1 MAKAE
6 RLVLVDGSWLV
17 YRAFFAI
24 PANLATKTGLPTN
37 AIFGFATMFRKLFA
51 GRMPDRGA
59 VVFDSPAV
67 THRELR
73 FPAYKAQRP
82 AMPPELAQQLAT
94 IDRLVAVHRF
104 PMLRKPGY
112 EADDIIATLARR
124 GAEAGLEVV
133 IVAGDKD
140 LAQMVGDHVRMLD
153 TMRDVSYD
161 AELVRKKWGVP
172 PARIPDL
179 LALVGDTVDNI
190 PGVPGIGDKGAASL
204 LEKYGSLDGI
214 LANLGELKGKQKAA
228 LEQHREAVKLYR
240 ELATVDT
247 AAELDVTLDAL
258 RLTPPDPQE
267 LDALYRELEFY
278 SLLSGGGAARVGDA
292 PDIDVDVPATH
303 DAARAALAAL
313 PAEQPVAVVPL
324 FEPPARVHHAHLVG
338 VALASDGRKPL
349 YLAFRGQGAALGD
362 PAIDLLRGL
371 LADPTRPKFVH
382 DIKQLAILCTRHG
395 LALAGPIVDT
405 MIASFLVD
413 PVKCIPH
420 ALDQVAREYV
430 QRSIP
435 AAKSLLGS
443 GQSTR
448 SPGAVDIAA
457 AAKYAA
463 QLADVILALA
473 PVLRRRLAEA
483 GQVAHWEATSS
494 TRSPTCSRA
503 WSSPASASTATTSR
517 AWARSSTPARPEIER
532 RIYALAGQE
541 FNIGSTKQLAEILF
555 EKLKLPVI
563 KKNKTGYSTD
573 AEVLERLA
581 TKHEIA
587 RQILAQRELA
597 KLINTY
603 TDVLREA
610 IAPETGRI
618 HATFQQTTGVSG
630 RLISTDPDLQRTP
643 TRTPEGRR
651 IRRAFV
657 APRGLP
663 DPVRRL
669 ESDRAAG
676 AGPLQ
681 QDPRLLE
688 AFRDKLDLHRQTA
701 SLLFQVAP
709 EAVTKEQRDI
719 GKTVNFATIYG
730 QGATAL
736 GQILGVPRKDAQSYI
751 EKYFQH
757 YSGVRQWLDKT
768 IADAHASGH
777 VTTLLGRV
785 RHIPELSSRTD
796 SDRAAGERIAANTPI
811 QGSAADLCKLAM
823 LQIDRGLPAVAPHA
837 RMLLQ
842 GPRRTRL
849 RGPPRR
855 GRRHPRV
862 RPRRDGEAL
871 SPRRPARGQHR
882 RRPQLGRR
890 PLRPVQVQPHQGWLI
905 FFDQHACSGGPSPP
919 DGLAG
924 ASPNGYA
931 PLYAP

>member
-24 PANLATKTGLPTN
+24 PANLATKGGLPTN

-51 GRMPDRGA
+51 GRMPERGA
-59 VVFDSPAV
+59 VVFDSPAA

-82 AMPPELAQQLAT
+82 AMPVELARQLAT
-94 IDRLVAVHRF
+94 IDRLVAVNHF
-104 PMLRKPGY
+104 PVLRRPGY

-124 GAEAGLEVV
+124 GADAGLEVV

-140 LAQMVGDHVRMLD
+140 LAQMVGEHVRMLD

-179 LALVGDTVDNI
+179 LALMGDAADNI
-190 PGVPGIGDKGAASL
+190 PGVPGIGEKGAAAL
-204 LEKYGSLDGI
+204 LEKYGSLDGV
-214 LANLGELKGKQKAA
+214 LAHVGELKGKQKAA
-228 LEQHREAVKLYR
+228 LEQHGEAAKLYR
-240 ELATVDT
+240 ELATVDV
-247 AAELDVTLDAL
+247 AADIDVSLDEL
-258 RLTPPDPQE
+258 RLTPPDPQQQ
-267 LDALYRELEFY
+267 DALYRELEFY
-278 SLLSGGGAARVGDA
+278 SLLSGGGAAKLGDA
-292 PDIDVDVPATH
+292 PDIEVEVPATM
-303 DAARAALAAL
+303 AAAHAAITAL
-313 PAEQPVAVVPL
+313 PAGQGVAIVPL
-324 FEPPARVHHAHLVG
+324 FEPPTRVHHAHLVG
-338 VALASDGRKPL
+338 VAIASEGRRPL
-349 YLAFRGQGAALGD
+349 YLAFRGVATPLGD
-362 PAIDLLRGL
+362 PAIELLREL
-371 LADPTRPKFVH
+371 LADESRLKFVH
-382 DIKQLAILCTRHG
+382 DVKQLEILCSRHG
-395 LALAGPIVDT
+395 LALRGVLVDT

-420 ALDQVAREYV
+420 TLDQVAREYV

-448 SPGAVDIAA
+448 SPGAVEIAA
-457 AAKYAA
+457 AARYAG
-463 QLADVILALA
+463 QLADVVLALA
-473 PVLRRRLAEA
+473 PVLRRRLTEA
-483 GQVAHWEATSS
+483 GQVAHWEQVEHPLS
-494 TRSPTCSRA
+494 
-503 WSSPASASTATTSR
+503 WVL
-517 AWARSSTPARPEIER
+517 ARMELAGIRVDRDDLARMGEEFRIRKAEIEQ

-555 EKLKLPVI
+555 EKLKLPVV
-563 KKNKTGYSTD
+563 KKIKTGYSTD

-587 RQILAQRELA
+587 AQILAQRELA

-603 TDVLREA
+603 TDVLRDA

-618 HATFQQTTGVSG
+618 HASFQQTTGVSG

-657 APRGLP
+657 APEGMLLVSADWSQIELRVLAHF
-663 DPVRRL
+663 
-669 ESDRAAG
+669 S
-676 AGPLQ
+676 

-688 AFRDKLDLHRQTA
+688 AFRDKLDLHRRTA

-709 EAVTKEQRDI
+709 EAVTREQRNV

-736 GQILGVPRKDAQSYI
+736 GQILGVARKDAQSYI
-751 EKYFQH
+751 ERYFEY
-757 YSGVRQWLDKT
+757 YSGVRRWQGRT
-768 IADAHASGH
+768 IARAHEDGY
-777 VTTLLGRV
+777 VTTLLGR
-785 RHIPELSSRTD
+785 RRTIPELSMRND
-796 SDRAAGERIAANTPI
+796 SDRAAGERIATNTPI

-842 GPRRTRL
+842 VHDELVFEVPEAEVAATSALVRAVMERPHPLDVPLEVSIGV
-849 RGPPRR
+849 
-855 GRRHPRV
+855 GRSWGDAH
-862 RPRRDGEAL
+862 
-871 SPRRPARGQHR
+871 
-882 RRPQLGRR
+882 
-890 PLRPVQVQPHQGWLI
+890 
-905 FFDQHACSGGPSPP
+905 
-919 DGLAG
+919 
-924 ASPNGYA
+924 
-931 PLYAP
+931 

>member
-59 VVFDSPAV
+59 VVFDSPAA

-82 AMPPELAQQLAT
+82 SMPSELAQQLAT
-94 IDRLVAVHRF
+94 IDRLVAVNRF

-153 TMRDVSYD
+153 TMRDVTYD

-204 LEKYGSLDGI
+204 LEKYGSLDGV

-247 AAELDVTLDAL
+247 NAELDVTLDAL
-258 RLTPPDPQE
+258 RLTAPDPQE

-292 PDIDVDVPATH
+292 PDIDVDVPATV

-313 PAEQPVAVVPL
+313 PAEMPVAIVPL
-324 FEPPARVHHAHLVG
+324 FDPPARVHHAHLVG
-338 VALASDGRKPL
+338 VAIAIDGRKPL

-382 DIKQLAILCTRHG
+382 DIKQLVILCTRH
-395 LALAGPIVDT
+395 ALTIAGPIVDT

-413 PVKCIPH
+413 PFKCIPH

-443 GQSTR
+443 GQSIR
-448 SPGAVDIAA
+448 SPAAVDITAA
-457 AAKYAA
+457 ARYTA

-473 PVLRRRLAEA
+473 PVLRKRLAEA
-483 GQVAHWEATSS
+483 GQVAHWENLELPLAHVLARMELAGIRVDRDDL
-494 TRSPTCSRA
+494 TRM
-503 WSSPASASTATTSR
+503 SAEFN
-517 AWARSSTPARPEIER
+517 ARKAEIEK
-532 RIYALAGQE
+532 RIYVLAGQE

-573 AEVLERLA
+573 AEVLARLA
-581 TKHEIA
+581 AKHEIA
-587 RQILAQRELA
+587 QQILDQRELA

-603 TDVLREA
+603 TDVLRDA

-651 IRRAFV
+651 IRSAFV
-657 APRGLP
+657 APEGMQILSADWSQIELRVLAHF
-663 DPVRRL
+663 
-669 ESDRAAG
+669 SK
-676 AGPLQ
+676 
-681 QDPRLLE
+681 DPRLLE

-709 EAVTKEQRDI
+709 EAVTREQRSI

-751 EKYFQH
+751 EKYFEY
-757 YSGVRQWLDKT
+757 YSGVRQWLDRT
-768 IADAHASGH
+768 IAEAHASGQ
-777 VTTLLGRV
+777 VTTLLGRI
-785 RHIPELSSRTD
+785 RQIPELSSRTD

-842 GPRRTRL
+842 VHDELVFEVPDAEVAATSEF
-849 RGPPRR
+849 
-855 GRRHPRV
+855 V
-862 RPRRDGEAL
+862 RSVMEKPY
-871 SPRRPARGQHR
+871 
-882 RRPQLGRR
+882 
-890 PLRPVQVQPHQGWLI
+890 PLDVPLEVSIGV
-905 FFDQHACSGGPSPP
+905 GPSW
-919 DGLAG
+919 G
-924 ASPNGYA
+924 AA
-931 PLYAP
+931 H

>member
-1 MAKAE
+1 MQRMAKAE

-24 PANLATKTGLPTN
+24 PANFATKAGLPTN

-59 VVFDSPAV
+59 VVFDSPAA
-67 THRELR
+67 THRELK

-82 AMPPELAQQLAT
+82 AMPGELAQQLAT
-94 IDRLVAVHRF
+94 IDRLVAANHF

-124 GAEAGLEVV
+124 GVEAGLEVV

-140 LAQMVGDHVRMLD
+140 LAQMVGEHVRMLD
-153 TMRDVSYD
+153 TMRDVTYD

-179 LALVGDTVDNI
+179 LALMGDDVDNI
-190 PGVPGIGDKGAASL
+190 PGVPGIGQKGAAGL

-214 LANLGELKGKQKAA
+214 LAHLEELKGKQKAA
-228 LEQHREAVKLYR
+228 LVEHAEAVKLYR
-240 ELATVDT
+240 QLATVDVN
-247 AAELDVTLDAL
+247 AELDVTLDQL
-258 RLTPPDPQE
+258 RLTPPDPKE

-278 SLLSGGGAARVGDA
+278 SLLTAGGDA
-292 PDIDVDVPATH
+292 RQGDTPDIEVEVPATLE
-303 DAARAALAAL
+303 AARAAVAAIDAL
-313 PAEQPVAVVPL
+313 PAGQGVALTPIY
-324 FEPPARVHHAHLVG
+324 EPPARVHHAHLVG
-338 VALASDGRKPL
+338 LALATAGRRPV
-349 YLAFRGQGAALGD
+349 YLAFRGAGAPLGE
-362 PAIDLLRGL
+362 PAVELLRPL
-371 LADPTRPKFVH
+371 FADESRPKFVH
-382 DIKQLAILCTRHG
+382 DVKQLAILCARHG
-395 LALAGPIVDT
+395 LSLGGEIVDT
-405 MIASFLVD
+405 MITSFLVD

-435 AAKSLLGS
+435 AAKSLLGA
-443 GQSTR
+443 GQSAR
-448 SPGAVDIAA
+448 SPGVVDITA

-473 PVLRRRLAEA
+473 PVLQKRLAEA
-483 GQVAHWEATSS
+483 GQVEHYKNLEHPLAYVL
-494 TRSPTCSRA
+494 
-503 WSSPASASTATTSR
+503 
-517 AWARSSTPARPEIER
+517 ARMELAGIRVDREDLARMGEEFHARKAEIEK
-532 RIYALAGQE
+532 RIYALAGRE
-541 FNIGSTKQLAEILF
+541 FNIGSTKQLADVLF
-555 EKLKLPVI
+555 EELKLPVI

-581 TKHEIA
+581 AKHEIA
-587 RQILAQRELA
+587 QQILAQRELA

-603 TDVLREA
+603 TDVLRDA

-657 APRGLP
+657 APAGM
-663 DPVRRL
+663 RL
-669 ESDRAAG
+669 MSADWSQIELRVLAHFSG
-676 AGPLQ
+676 
-681 QDPRLLE
+681 DPRLVE
-688 AFRDKLDLHRQTA
+688 AFRDRLDLHRRTA
-701 SLLFQVAP
+701 SLLFHVEP
-709 EAVTKEQRDI
+709 EAVSKEQRNV

-736 GQILGVPRKDAQSYI
+736 AQILGIARKDAQSYI
-751 EKYFQH
+751 EKYFE
-757 YSGVRQWLDKT
+757 YYAGVRQWLDRT
-768 IADAHASGH
+768 IAEAHHNGY
-777 VTTLLGRV
+777 VTTLLGR
-785 RHIPELSSRTD
+785 RRYIPELSARTN

-823 LQIDRGLPAVAPHA
+823 LQIDRRLPAVAPGV

-842 GPRRTRL
+842 VHDELVFEVPESQVDAASEL
-849 RGPPRR
+849 
-855 GRRHPRV
+855 V
-862 RPRRDGEAL
+862 RAVME
-871 SPRRPARGQHR
+871 RPY
-882 RRPQLGRR
+882 
-890 PLRPVQVQPHQGWLI
+890 PLDVPLEVSIGV
-905 FFDQHACSGGPSPP
+905 
-919 DGLAG
+919 G
-924 ASPNGYA
+924 ASWGDA
-931 PLYAP
+931 H

>member
-24 PANLATKTGLPTN
+24 PANLATKGGLPTN

-51 GRMPDRGA
+51 GRMPERGA
-59 VVFDSPAV
+59 VVFDSPAA

-82 AMPPELAQQLAT
+82 AMPVELARQLAT
-94 IDRLVAVHRF
+94 IDRLVAVNHF
-104 PMLRKPGY
+104 PVLRRPGY

-124 GAEAGLEVV
+124 GADAGLEVV

-140 LAQMVGDHVRMLD
+140 LAQMVGEHVRMLD

-179 LALVGDTVDNI
+179 LALMGDAADNI
-190 PGVPGIGDKGAASL
+190 PGVPGIGEKGAAAL
-204 LEKYGSLDGI
+204 LEKYGSLDGV
-214 LANLGELKGKQKAA
+214 LAHVGELKGKQKAA
-228 LEQHREAVKLYR
+228 LEQHAEAAKLYR
-240 ELATVDT
+240 ELATVDV
-247 AAELDVTLDAL
+247 AADIDVSLDEL
-258 RLTPPDPQE
+258 RLTPPDPQQQ
-267 LDALYRELEFY
+267 DALYRELEFY
-278 SLLSGGGAARVGDA
+278 SLLSGGGAAKLGDA
-292 PDIDVDVPATH
+292 PDIEVEVPATM
-303 DAARAALAAL
+303 AAAHAAITAL
-313 PAEQPVAVVPL
+313 PAGQGVAIVPL
-324 FEPPARVHHAHLVG
+324 FEPPTRVHHAHLVG
-338 VALASDGRKPL
+338 VAIASEGRRPL
-349 YLAFRGQGAALGD
+349 YLAFRGVTTPLGD
-362 PAIDLLRGL
+362 PAIELLREL
-371 LADPTRPKFVH
+371 LADEHRPKFVH
-382 DIKQLAILCTRHG
+382 DVKQLEILCSRHG
-395 LALAGPIVDT
+395 LALRGVLVDT

-420 ALDQVAREYV
+420 TLDQVAREYV

-448 SPGAVDIAA
+448 SPGAVEIAA
-457 AAKYAA
+457 AARYAC
-463 QLADVILALA
+463 QLADVVLALA
-473 PVLRRRLAEA
+473 PVLRRRLTEA
-483 GQVAHWEATSS
+483 GQLAHWEQVEHPLS
-494 TRSPTCSRA
+494 
-503 WSSPASASTATTSR
+503 WVL
-517 AWARSSTPARPEIER
+517 ARMELAGIRVDRDDLARMGEEFRIRKAEIEQ

-555 EKLKLPVI
+555 EKLKLPVV
-563 KKNKTGYSTD
+563 KKIKTGYSTD

-587 RQILAQRELA
+587 AQILAQRELA

-603 TDVLREA
+603 TDVLRDA

-618 HATFQQTTGVSG
+618 HASFQQTTGVSG

-657 APRGLP
+657 APEGMLLVSADWSQIELRVLAHF
-663 DPVRRL
+663 
-669 ESDRAAG
+669 S
-676 AGPLQ
+676 
-681 QDPRLLE
+681 QDQRLLE
-688 AFRDKLDLHRQTA
+688 AFRDKLDLHRRTA

-709 EAVTKEQRDI
+709 EAVTREQRNV

-736 GQILGVPRKDAQSYI
+736 GQILGVARKDAQSYI
-751 EKYFQH
+751 ERYFEY
-757 YSGVRQWLDKT
+757 YSGVRRWQGRT
-768 IADAHASGH
+768 IARAHEDGY
-777 VTTLLGRV
+777 VTTLLGR
-785 RHIPELSSRTD
+785 RRTIPELSMRND
-796 SDRAAGERIAANTPI
+796 SDRAAGERIATNTPI

-842 GPRRTRL
+842 VHDELVFEVPEAEVAATSALVRAVMERPHPLDVPLEVSIGV
-849 RGPPRR
+849 
-855 GRRHPRV
+855 GRSWGDAH
-862 RPRRDGEAL
+862 
-871 SPRRPARGQHR
+871 
-882 RRPQLGRR
+882 
-890 PLRPVQVQPHQGWLI
+890 
-905 FFDQHACSGGPSPP
+905 
-919 DGLAG
+919 
-924 ASPNGYA
+924 
-931 PLYAP
+931 

>member
-1 MAKAE
+1 MLAMAKAE

-24 PANLATKTGLPTN
+24 PANLATKGGLPTN
-37 AIFGFATMFRKLFA
+37 AIFGFATMFRKLFT
-51 GRMPDRGA
+51 GRMPERGA
-59 VVFDSPAV
+59 VVFDSPAA

-82 AMPPELAQQLAT
+82 AMPVELAQQLAT
-94 IDRLVAVHRF
+94 IDRLVAANHF
-104 PMLRKPGY
+104 PVLRRPGY

-124 GAEAGLEVV
+124 GADAGLEVV

-140 LAQMVGDHVRMLD
+140 LAQMVGEHVRMLD

-179 LALVGDTVDNI
+179 LALMGDAVDNI
-190 PGVPGIGDKGAASL
+190 PGVPGIGEKGAAAL
-204 LEKYGSLDGI
+204 LEKYGSLDGV
-214 LANLGELKGKQKAA
+214 LAHIGELKGKQKAA
-228 LEQHREAVKLYR
+228 LEQHGEAAKLYR
-240 ELATVDT
+240 ELATVDV
-247 AAELDVTLDAL
+247 AADIDVSLDGL
-258 RLTPPDPQE
+258 RLTPPDPQQ

-278 SLLSGGGAARVGDA
+278 SLLSGGGAAKLGDA
-292 PDIDVDVPATH
+292 PDIEVEVPATI
-303 DAARAALAAL
+303 AAAHAAITAL
-313 PAEQPVAVVPL
+313 PAGQGVAIVPL
-324 FEPPARVHHAHLVG
+324 FEPPTRVHHAHLVG
-338 VALASDGRKPL
+338 VAIASEGRRPL
-349 YLAFRGQGAALGD
+349 YLAFRGVAAPLGD
-362 PAIDLLRGL
+362 PAIELLRGL
-371 LADPTRPKFVH
+371 LADESRPKFVH
-382 DIKQLAILCTRHG
+382 DVKQLAILCSRHG
-395 LALAGPIVDT
+395 LTLRGVHVDT

-420 ALDQVAREYV
+420 TLDQVAREYV

-448 SPGAVDIAA
+448 SPGAVEIAA
-457 AAKYAA
+457 AARYAG

-483 GQVAHWEATSS
+483 GQVAHWEQVEHPLTGVL
-494 TRSPTCSRA
+494 
-503 WSSPASASTATTSR
+503 
-517 AWARSSTPARPEIER
+517 ARMELAGIRVDRDDLARMGEEFRLRKAEIEA

-541 FNIGSTKQLAEILF
+541 FNIGSTRQLAEILF
-555 EKLKLPVI
+555 EKLKLPVV
-563 KKNKTGYSTD
+563 KKIKTGYSTD

-581 TKHEIA
+581 TRHEIA
-587 RQILAQRELA
+587 GQILAQRELA

-603 TDVLREA
+603 TDVLRDA

-618 HATFQQTTGVSG
+618 HASFQQTTGVSG

-657 APRGLP
+657 APDGMLLVSADWSQIELRVLAHF
-663 DPVRRL
+663 
-669 ESDRAAG
+669 S
-676 AGPLQ
+676 

-688 AFRDKLDLHRQTA
+688 AFRDRLDLHRRTA

-709 EAVTKEQRDI
+709 EAVTSEQRSV

-736 GQILGVPRKDAQSYI
+736 GQILGVARKDAQSYI
-751 EKYFQH
+751 DRYFEY
-757 YSGVRQWLDKT
+757 YSGVRRWQGHT
-768 IADAHASGH
+768 IARAHEDGH
-777 VTTLLGRV
+777 VTTLLGR
-785 RHIPELSSRTD
+785 RRFIPELSMRND
-796 SDRAAGERIAANTPI
+796 SDRAAGERIATNTPI

-842 GPRRTRL
+842 VHDELVFEVPEAEVAATSDLVRAVMERPHPLDVPLEVSIGV
-849 RGPPRR
+849 
-855 GRRHPRV
+855 GRSWGDAH
-862 RPRRDGEAL
+862 
-871 SPRRPARGQHR
+871 
-882 RRPQLGRR
+882 
-890 PLRPVQVQPHQGWLI
+890 
-905 FFDQHACSGGPSPP
+905 
-919 DGLAG
+919 
-924 ASPNGYA
+924 
-931 PLYAP
+931 